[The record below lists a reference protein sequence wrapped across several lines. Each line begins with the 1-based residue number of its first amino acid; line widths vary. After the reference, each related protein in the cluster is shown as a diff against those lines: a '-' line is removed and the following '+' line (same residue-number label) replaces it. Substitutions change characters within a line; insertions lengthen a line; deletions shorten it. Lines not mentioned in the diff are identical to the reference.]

1 MSERV
6 VEEVFVALF
15 ALTDLR
21 QILRET
27 KPTYNLNEE
36 QKRSVGE
43 IVDRVRKSLAV
54 IEEGLL
60 K

>member
-1 MSERV
+1 MSEKV
-6 VEEVFVALF
+6 VEELFASLF

-27 KPTYNLNEE
+27 KPTYNLNEI
-36 QKRSVGE
+36 QRHQVRE
-43 IVDRVRKSLAV
+43 IVESVRVSLSV
-54 IEEGLL
+54 IEEAFL